1 MSKNI
6 DNANESVSKVSVEK
20 KPAKAVKTTK
30 KSGKKIAQKE
40 NFFVRIGTKLAK
52 LCKDTVGEMKKVVW
66 TPKAEVKKSTK
77 LVVVTV
83 IAIGVLIAVLD
94 TACSYLINTVAGLIG

>member
-6 DNANESVSKVSVEK
+6 ENANDVVSTEKSV
-20 KPAKAVKTTK
+20 KATKSQK
-30 KSGKKIAQKE
+30 KSGKKVANKE
-40 NFFVRIGTKLAK
+40 NFFVRIWKKLAK

-66 TPKAEVKKSTK
+66 TPKAEVAKSTK

-83 IAIGVLIAVLD
+83 VAIGILIAILD
-94 TACSYLINTVAGLIG
+94 TTCSYLINTVAGLIG